1 MKKFFVELIFMLSFT
16 DFTQVL
22 TKKLEKYP
30 VILYILTVYL
40 RCVLVSQGVP
50 QAANYEIELKTD

>member
-1 MKKFFVELIFMLSFT
+1 MLSFT